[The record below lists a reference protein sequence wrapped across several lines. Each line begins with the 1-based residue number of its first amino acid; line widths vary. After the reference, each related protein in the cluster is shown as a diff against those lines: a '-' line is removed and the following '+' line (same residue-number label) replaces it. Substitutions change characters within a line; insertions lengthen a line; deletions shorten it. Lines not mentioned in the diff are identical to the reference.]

1 VSLLVVMNKLR
12 LSSYLQLLAVS
23 LASSC
28 DQPQIKFSARAP
40 AIEGTYV
47 ADTYYNKL
55 GVGGFYPIQGQTMT
69 LRLISVS
76 DDSIRVEIKA
86 TPNGDYSPGSNRL
99 YDKVLVDQEIDSYID
114 NKKQINCITYA
125 IKLPTNSGQPSEG
138 ELLRR
143 RCGKAEI
150 IDYHFLTPV
159 SKVEATV
166 QFIKR

>member
-1 VSLLVVMNKLR
+1 MNKLR
-12 LSSYLQLLAVS
+12 LVNWIQLLAIG
-23 LASSC
+23 LASGC
-28 DQPQIKFSARAP
+28 DEPQIKFPARAP
-40 AIEGTYV
+40 AIEGTYI

-69 LRLISVS
+69 LRLTSVS

-99 YDKVLVDQEIDSYID
+99 YHKVLVDQEIDAYIK
-114 NKKQINCITYA
+114 NKQQISCITYA
-125 IKLPTNSGQPSEG
+125 IKLPTDFGPPSEG

-150 IDYHFLTPV
+150 IDYHFITPV

-166 QFIKR
+166 QFIKM